1 MWDLKQRVYTL
12 MKMDGKN
19 VTISAHGYEDII
31 LEKHFKLTRENPIMN
46 YKIKVTPE
54 TSAEVQ
60 ELFFELG
67 CKWHSGSKVVLHTNM
82 PYLFV
87 YKKTIT
93 FVFSDESF
101 VESAHQEITL
111 PQLRDI
117 VVLNKNNV
125 EDATHKDKDDKLY
138 YESSNLELYIYTPR
152 EVWEMCD
159 GKYIIID
166 LKRIDGMNDEINWE
180 EALQHFL
187 AGRYV
192 EMLDSHNQWEDMKE
206 FYLHD
211 IATNGNQFRLKP
223 KTIYIESGNYTKEQ
237 FNTLLEKFND

>member
-1 MWDLKQRVYTL
+1 
-12 MKMDGKN
+12 MK
-19 VTISAHGYEDII
+19 S
-31 LEKHFKLTRENPIMN
+31 

-60 ELFFELG
+60 ELLFELG
-67 CKWHSGSKVVLHTNM
+67 YAWSFSGKSVKNLSAKH
-82 PYLFV
+82 
-87 YKKTIT
+87 I
-93 FVFSDESF
+93 FSYSDGRLGYSYDIIYFNE
-101 VESAHQEITL
+101 HKGKEITP
-111 PQLRDI
+111 PQLRDL

-192 EMLDSHNQWEDMKE
+192 EMLDSNNQWEDMKE